1 MSTMVDPQAGSPP
14 DGGPEVLTDDE
25 VLARCRHIEERRR
38 ADLAEHVRL
47 LRELERRKLYYGD
60 GHRDLAGFGR
70 AEHRWADRDAKAHRD
85 LERLCR
91 ECPQILDQLTIGRVG
106 AAQVFLLARLARAP
120 RVGLYVAEQIDDF
133 LDHAAN
139 LPYLAFEQYVLA
151 WKCLMD
157 ADGPDPERAH
167 RNRSA
172 SLRQTGL
179 LGRFEAEGPAIDH
192 ARLKA
197 LMARFEEIEFQRDW
211 TAAKER
217 WGDDVST
224 DRLARTAAQRR
235 YDAFQNLLDHVTLPK
250 LPTFRDADLQDADL
264 QDGDTEAATGGDAA
278 ADGDASVPT
287 DETHRTAERHGCTGE
302 DCCAGDPD
310 EHRVEHTGR
319 PTPSS
324 PVETVVNLVIDGDT
338 FLHGLEL
345 LLGISLTTPVRSPF
359 GPDRAFC
366 QTFDGDPIG
375 VRDAVLAALVGKVR
389 LVLRGPDGVP
399 VGMTSSTRLFTGAL
413 RDAVLLTATHCTH
426 PGCTVPASKCEI
438 DHLRPVHQGGVTE
451 ACNGCVA
458 CGHHNR
464 WRYLAGA
471 TVVRLA
477 DGTIA
482 TYRADGTRIAAPV

>member
-14 DGGPEVLTDDE
+14 DGGPEILTDDE
-25 VLARCRHIEERRR
+25 VLARCRSIEERRR
-38 ADLAEHVRL
+38 ADLAEHLRL
-47 LRELERRKLYYGD
+47 LHELERRRLYFAD

-70 AEHRWADRDAKAHRD
+70 AEYRWADRDARAHRD

-91 ECPQILDQLTIGRVG
+91 ECPQVLDQLTIGRVG
-106 AAQVFLLARLARAP
+106 TAQVFLLARLARAP

-133 LDHAAN
+133 LEHAAN
-139 LPYLAFEQYVLA
+139 LPYLTFEQYVLA

-157 ADGPDPERAH
+157 ADGPDPDRAH

-172 SLRQTGL
+172 SLRQAGL
-179 LGRFEAEGPAIDH
+179 LGRFEVEGPAIDH
-192 ARLKA
+192 AKLKA

-211 TAAKER
+211 AAAKER
-217 WGDDVST
+217 WGDDVSV

-250 LPTFRDADLQDADL
+250 LPVFRDADLQDADT
-264 QDGDTEAATGGDAA
+264 DTSADTDTGNR
-278 ADGDASVPT
+278 GDASVPT
-287 DETHRTAERHGCTGE
+287 DATIPAAEQHGCTGE
-302 DCCAGDPD
+302 DCRTGDAD
-310 EHRVEHTGR
+310 EHRADHTGR
-319 PTPSS
+319 PVPSS
-324 PVETVVNLVIDGDT
+324 PVETVVNIVIDGDT

-345 LLGISLTTPVRSPF
+345 LLGISLTSPVRSPF
-359 GPDRAFC
+359 GPDRAYC

-375 VRDAVLAALVGKVR
+375 VRDAVLAALAGKVR
-389 LVLRGPDGVP
+389 LVLRGPDGAP
-399 VGMTSSTRLFTGAL
+399 IAMTSASRLFTGAL

-426 PGCTVPASKCEI
+426 PGCTVPASKCQI
-438 DHLRPVHQGGVTE
+438 DHLLPVHQGGVTE

-471 TVVRLA
+471 TVVRLF

-482 TYRADGTRIAAPV
+482 TYRADGTRIAPPV